1 MPASI
6 EQIVVENL
14 GPLGDQTL
22 ELGRLNL
29 IYGRNETGKT
39 YLVEFLLRS
48 LFRHADS
55 WPMRAGLGHG
65 KVTVRGLEQ
74 DPKPFAP
81 DSKEKLE
88 DYWDESGAGLPT
100 NMARLMVVK
109 GAELELTESNAVGI
123 DRAVLKAA
131 LSSEALIDR
140 ILERIPATVREATVV
155 DGRFE
160 AHQRGDIKARSTLQE
175 DRQRLSDLS
184 DQVENRYAQ
193 GRLRALEMSLAD
205 LQSELAQQL
214 EARRHAAYQLQQEK
228 VQIQATRSKLPQE
241 QLEALERDIGR
252 HQDKQAEL
260 GRLREKW
267 ADAKAAVEHLPWL
280 VQAVELWQRR
290 ALEAA
295 GTSSNLSAVAGG
307 VFLVLGLVL
316 ALAGPVLNLTPNA
329 ELILAVASI
338 GTFLLGLGLGIA
350 YLARSRRQADAAV
363 NAAERSQIET
373 EFKKRFTRAAGG
385 LAGLKARE
393 QSLRE
398 AQAKFEHLTESIEE
412 SGTEVEKLA
421 DTVERLFQSLGADKV
436 ASDGWSETVVQMREW
451 NALQADKA
459 HQIDLR
465 LSELSVDQSDFR
477 SEPAAIAFSAE
488 RLAELE
494 AELAQQDQEI
504 QSAQEDLDRLKQE
517 ITRETG
523 DDIGAA
529 WTELLESLRQRRR
542 GADDDYRQ
550 TTARILGQIGVAQVL
565 ERLRAEEDEKI
576 REGLQA
582 SEVAELLSEVTGQ
595 RRSLDFEDGELVVRG
610 DTADYDLAALST
622 GAREQVLL
630 ALRMG
635 FASRLAG
642 GEPLFLLLDD
652 AFQHS
657 DWERRE
663 RLVAQV
669 VELAEAGWQVTYL
682 TMDDHLRDLFQVAGE
697 EAFGD
702 DFRFYEI

>member
-1 MPASI
+1 MSVSI

-14 GPLGDQTL
+14 GPLGNQTL
-22 ELGRLNL
+22 ELSRFNL

-48 LFRHADS
+48 LFRHAS
-55 WPMRAGLGHG
+55 SFPLRVGLGRG
-65 KVTVRGLEQ
+65 KVTVRGLAE
-74 DPKPFAP
+74 DPTPFTP
-81 DSKEKLE
+81 DGKEKLE
-88 DYWDESGAGLPT
+88 DYWDESEAGLPT

-109 GAELELTESNAVGI
+109 GAELELTDSNAVGI

-131 LSSEALIDR
+131 LSSEALMDR
-140 ILERIPATVREATVV
+140 ILDRIPATVREATIV
-155 DGRFE
+155 DDRIE
-160 AHQRGDIKARSTLQE
+160 AHQRGDIKARSTLQD

-193 GRLRALEMSLAD
+193 GRLRALELSLAD
-205 LQSELAQQL
+205 VQSELAQQL
-214 EARRHAAYQLQQEK
+214 EAKRHAAYQLQQERAA
-228 VQIQATRSKLPQE
+228 IQEKRTRLPQE

-267 ADAKAAVEHLPWL
+267 ADAKAAVEHYSWL
-280 VQAVELWQRR
+280 KQAVELWERR
-290 ALEAA
+290 GMGAVGRRGNLVGYAA
-295 GTSSNLSAVAGG
+295 GAFLIVGLSLLVAG
-307 VFLVLGLVL
+307 L
-316 ALAGPVLNLTPNA
+316 VLNLTQA
-329 ELILAVASI
+329 ADR
-338 GTFLLGLGLGIA
+338 FLGIMSVVSFGFGIA
-350 YLARSRRQADAAV
+350 LWALSIARTRRLATTVV
-363 NAAERSQIET
+363 NAAERNQIEA
-373 EFKKRFTRAAGG
+373 EFERRFGHPPGG
-385 LAGLKARE
+385 LAGLKAQE

-398 AQAKFEHLTESIEE
+398 AQAKFEHLTESIAE

-436 ASDGWSETVVQMREW
+436 APDGWSQVAKQMRDWE
-451 NALQADKA
+451 ASQADKI

-465 LSELSVDQSDFR
+465 LSELGVDQSDYR

-488 RLAELE
+488 RLVELE
-494 AELAQQDQEI
+494 AELEQLDQETRLAQQD
-504 QSAQEDLDRLKQE
+504 LDSLKQE

-529 WTELLESLRQRRR
+529 WTGLLDNLGQRRR
-542 GADDDYRQ
+542 EADDDYRT
-550 TTARILGQIGVAQVL
+550 TTARILGQIGVFQVL

-576 REGLQA
+576 RAGLQA
-582 SEVAELLSEVTGQ
+582 PEVGELLSEVTGR
-595 RRSLDFEDGELVVRG
+595 RRSLDFEGGELVVHG
-610 DTADYDLAALST
+610 ATANYDLSALST

-642 GEPLFLLLDD
+642 GQPLFLLLDD

-657 DWERRE
+657 DWERRQ
-663 RLVAQV
+663 RLVARV

-682 TMDDHLRDLFQVAGE
+682 TMDDHLRDLFKNAGE
-697 EAFGD
+697 QAFGD
-702 DFRFYEI
+702 SYRFYEI

>member
-1 MPASI
+1 MPVSM

-22 ELGRLNL
+22 ELGRFNL

-48 LFRHADS
+48 LFRHAAS
-55 WPMRAGLGHG
+55 FSLRVGLGRG
-65 KVTVRGLEQ
+65 KVTVRGLQQ
-74 DPKPFAP
+74 DPATFAP

-109 GAELELTESNAVGI
+109 GAELELTESNTVGI

-155 DGRFE
+155 DGRIE
-160 AHQRGDIKARSTLQE
+160 AHQRGDIKARSTQQE

-184 DQVENRYAQ
+184 DEVENRYAQ
-193 GRLRALEMSLAD
+193 GRLRALELSLAE

-214 EARRHAAYQLQQEK
+214 EAKRHAAYQVQQERAA
-228 VQIQATRSKLPQE
+228 IQAKRTQLPQE

-260 GRLREKW
+260 GRLREK
-267 ADAKAAVEHLPWL
+267 AAEAKAAVEHYPWL
-280 VQAVELWQRR
+280 VQAVELWERR

-295 GTSSNLSAVAGG
+295 GKSSNLSAVAAGG
-307 VFLVLGLVL
+307 FLVLGLVL
-316 ALAGPVLNLTPNA
+316 ALAGLVLNLTPIA
-329 ELILAVASI
+329 DLILGVASI

-350 YLARSRRQADAAV
+350 YLVRARRQADAAV
-363 NAAERSQIET
+363 NAAERSQIEAGF
-373 EFKKRFTRAAGG
+373 EQRFGRAPGG

-393 QSLRE
+393 QSQRD
-398 AQAKFEHLTESIEE
+398 AQAKFEHLTDSIEE
-412 SGTEVEKLA
+412 SVVELEKLA
-421 DTVERLFQSLGADKV
+421 DTVNRLFQSLGADKV
-436 ASDGWSETVVQMREW
+436 APDGWAKTVVQMREW
-451 NALQADKA
+451 NASQADKV

-465 LSELSVDQSDFR
+465 LSELSVDESDYR
-477 SEPAAIAFSAE
+477 SEPAAITFSAE
-488 RLAELE
+488 RMAELE
-494 AELAQQDQEI
+494 AELAQLDQEI
-504 QSAQEDLDRLKQE
+504 QSAQQDLDRLKQE

-523 DDIGAA
+523 DDISAA

-542 GADDDYRQ
+542 GADKDYRT

-582 SEVAELLSEVTGQ
+582 PEVGELLSEVTGQ
-595 RRSLDFEDGELVVRG
+595 RRSLDFKDGELVVRG

-635 FASRLAG
+635 FASRLASG
-642 GEPLFLLLDD
+642 QPLFLLLDD
-652 AFQHS
+652 AFQYS

-663 RLVAQV
+663 RLVSQV
-669 VELAEAGWQVTYL
+669 VEFAESGWQVTYL
-682 TMDDHLRDLFQVAGE
+682 TMDDHLRDLFQAAGE
-697 EAFGD
+697 QAFGD